1 MKKFNYLYFGC
12 MTLLWPGVDWLL
24 SVLTPNH
31 PAWLLLLPVYVC
43 WYLLSAPLFYD
54 IKLRQCRSGK
64 GFKEGFHASY
74 CMQAQW
80 TTIWAD
86 TFHNK
91 LAYLCMFNPFRIYYL
106 PLDVVSN
113 AKVEVHDSQ
122 DKEYIYYVNLKF
134 SLYGKQNKIRV
145 DTGGRGRRLRASANG
160 RELVKRTSQFAEIL
174 NGSGNRNAK

>member
-1 MKKFNYLYFGC
+1 MYDIAVAGGGLAAFRIDTRSSRMAAFTACLC
-12 MTLLWPGVDWLL
+12 LLV
-24 SVLTPNH
+24 SFV
-31 PAWLLLLPVYVC
+31 
-43 WYLLSAPLFYD
+43 APLFYD

-64 GFKEGFHASY
+64 GFKEGFHVSY
-74 CMQAQW
+74 CMRAQW

-86 TFHNK
+86 TFHNE

-122 DKEYIYYVNLKF
+122 DKEYIHYVNLKF

-160 RELVKRTSQFAEIL
+160 RELVERTSQFAEIL